1 MNELYALLAH
11 ANVIAKEGLET
22 RAKIQECS
30 DAWKEKLNKAAEKA
44 KILGEKGA
52 IYSERELLPQ

>member
-1 MNELYALLAH
+1 MKELYDLLAH

-22 RAKIQECS
+22 RSKIQSLS

-44 KILGEKGA
+44 KTVAEKGA
-52 IYSERELLPQ
+52 IYSERELLP